1 MRTVASKNGKDFMGL
16 EFGQIVTQIIGF
28 LLVLWLLKRF
38 AWKPLLSMLDQRRS
52 RIKSEFADIEDRKG
66 EMGKLVREYEAKLK
80 EIESLTRVKL
90 QEAAKEGQ
98 QMAAEIKENAR
109 KEASAMISRAKEELQ
124 REVDKAK
131 VELKD
136 EIITMTLRATERMI
150 AEKLDEEKHKGLIS
164 DFIDELE
171 GIR

>member
-1 MRTVASKNGKDFMGL
+1 MGL
-16 EFGQIVTQIIGF
+16 EFGQIITQIFGF
-28 LLVLWLLKRF
+28 LVALWLLKKF
-38 AWKPLLSMLDQRRS
+38 AWKPLLGMLEQRRS
-52 RIKSEFADIEDRKG
+52 KIKSEFESIDKEKDRM
-66 EMGKLVREYEAKLK
+66 EKLVSDYESKLK
-80 EIESLTRVKL
+80 EIDSLTRVKL

-98 QMAAEIKENAR
+98 EMAAEIKENAR

-136 EIITMTLRATERMI
+136 EIITMTLKATERII

>member
-1 MRTVASKNGKDFMGL
+1 MDL

-28 LLVLWLLKRF
+28 LLALWLLKKF
-38 AWKPLLSMLDQRRS
+38 AWKPLLGMLEQRRS
-52 RIKSEFADIEDRKG
+52 RIKSEFADIDTKKG
-66 EMGKLVREYEAKLK
+66 KMEKLVSDYEVKLK
-80 EIESLTRVKL
+80 EIDSLTRARL

-98 QMAAEIKENAR
+98 QMASEIKENAR

-124 REVDKAK
+124 REVNKAK

-136 EIITMTLRATERMI
+136 EMVNMTIKVTEKMI
-150 AEKLDEEKHKGLIS
+150 AEKLDREKHKRLIS

-171 GIR
+171 RIK

>member
-1 MRTVASKNGKDFMGL
+1 MGL
-16 EFGQIVTQIIGF
+16 EFGQIITQIIGF
-28 LLVLWLLKRF
+28 LIALWLLKKF
-38 AWKPLLSMLDQRRS
+38 AWKPLLGMLEQRRLK
-52 RIKSEFADIEDRKG
+52 IKSEFESIDKEKNRM
-66 EMGKLVREYEAKLK
+66 EKLVSDYELKLK
-80 EIESLTRVKL
+80 EIDSLTRVKL

-98 QMAAEIKENAR
+98 EMAAEIKENAR

-136 EIITMTLRATERMI
+136 EIITMTLKATERMI
-150 AEKLDEEKHKGLIS
+150 AEKLDQEKHKGLIS
-164 DFIDELE
+164 GFIDELE